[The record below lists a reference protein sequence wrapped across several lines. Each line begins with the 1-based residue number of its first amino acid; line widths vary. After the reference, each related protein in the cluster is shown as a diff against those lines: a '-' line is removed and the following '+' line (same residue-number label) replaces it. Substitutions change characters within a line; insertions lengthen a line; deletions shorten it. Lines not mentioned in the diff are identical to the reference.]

1 MRDLDQLQ
9 RLLQER
15 AYLRGQFRLS
25 SGRTSDHYFDAKLV
39 TLDPEGMLL
48 IGKLV
53 FEMIR
58 PYGAQAVGGLTIGA
72 DPIAIAVAQYAWSL
86 GTRLPA
92 FIVRKDP
99 KEHGLSKYVE
109 GPLPEGGPLAVV
121 DDVIT
126 SGQSVLRAVD
136 TLNKHHSCKVVVVAA
151 LVDRGEGGSEAI
163 RQSGY
168 KFNALFTAD
177 DVSPRLS
184 TAHSS
189 V

>member
-58 PYGAQAVGGLTIGA
+58 PYGAQAVGGLTIA
-72 DPIAIAVAQYAWSL
+72 M
-86 GTRLPA
+86 T
-92 FIVRKDP
+92 
-99 KEHGLSKYVE
+99 LSH
-109 GPLPEGGPLAVV
+109 
-121 DDVIT
+121 
-126 SGQSVLRAVD
+126 R
-136 TLNKHHSCKVVVVAA
+136 
-151 LVDRGEGGSEAI
+151 
-163 RQSGY
+163 
-168 KFNALFTAD
+168 
-177 DVSPRLS
+177 VSPSCVRS
-184 TAHSS
+184 IR
-189 V
+189 